1 LKHIRKKKI
10 VVLISISL
18 ILILMGNVISVFAAS
33 SSELKK
39 QQQQNQNDLDST
51 KEQQQ
56 KIKNQM
62 TAIQREVE
70 ELNEQINNYQAE
82 IDDLKDKIDDATK
95 NIQLMQEELEKTQK
109 ELEEKEALLEKRLV
123 ASYKAGDTS
132 YLDVLLT
139 SDSLTS
145 FLSNYYLIEQLAE
158 SDTKLINTIKETKQT
173 IEESKTALEET
184 KAQLEEAKEVQVNKQ
199 AALAV
204 VKREKNAK
212 VTELSKEDQE
222 LQARIAEKQAE
233 DSRIRAAI
241 KAAEEEERR
250 LAALGG
256 GNKVS
261 PGGYI
266 YPLPA
271 AYCTITTGLYYSNG
285 SYHGA
290 VDFGSAGI
298 AGQPV
303 YAVKAGTVITAVDY
317 YYKSYGTH
325 CMINHHDGTYTIYGH
340 GITGSLQVSNGQK
353 VSQGQQLM
361 KVGSTGNSTGPHLHF
376 EVRVSPGGWNNR
388 VSPYNYLP

>member
-1 LKHIRKKKI
+1 MKYVRKKKI
-10 VVLISISL
+10 IILISISL
-18 ILILMGNVISVFAAS
+18 ILILMGNIITVFAAS
-33 SSELKK
+33 SNDLKK
-39 QQQQNQNDLDST
+39 EQQQNQSDLDKT
-51 KEQQQ
+51 KEEQ
-56 KIKNQM
+56 KKIRSQM
-62 TAIQREVE
+62 SAIQREVE
-70 ELNEQINNYQAE
+70 ELNDQINNYQAE
-82 IDDLKDKIDDATK
+82 IDDLKDKIDETAK
-95 NIQLMQEELEKTQK
+95 NIELMQAELERTQK

-123 ASYKAGDTS
+123 ASYKAGNTS

-139 SDSLTS
+139 SESLTS

-173 IEESKTALEET
+173 IEESKVALEES
-184 KAQLEEAKEVQVNKQ
+184 KVQLEEAKKVQENKQ
-199 AALAV
+199 AALTV
-204 VKREKNAK
+204 VKREKNEK
-212 VTELSKEDQE
+212 VAALSVEDQE
-222 LQARIAEKQAE
+222 LQKRIAEKQAE
-233 DSRIRAAI
+233 DARIRAAI

-250 LAALGG
+250 LAEMGG

-290 VDFGSAGI
+290 VDFGSGGI
-298 AGQPV
+298 YGQPV
-303 YAVKAGTVITAVDY
+303 YAVKAGTVMIATNLTN
-317 YYKSYGTH
+317 SYGTYV
-325 CMINHHDGTYTIYGH
+325 MINHHDGTYTLYGH
-340 GITGSLQVSNGQK
+340 GIRGSIQVSQGQK

>member
-10 VVLISISL
+10 ILLVSISL
-18 ILILMGNVISVFAAS
+18 ILVLMGNMMSVFAKS
-33 SSELKK
+33 SYELEQERKK
-39 QQQQNQNDLDST
+39 NESSLQDT

-56 KIKNQM
+56 KIRSQM
-62 TAIQREVE
+62 SAIQREVE
-70 ELNEQINNYQAE
+70 ELNDQINNYQAE
-82 IDDLKDKIDDATK
+82 IDNLADRISETEANID
-95 NIQLMQEELEKTQK
+95 QMQKELDKTQK

-123 ASYKAGDTS
+123 ASYKAGNTS
-132 YLDVLLT
+132 YLDVLL
-139 SDSLTS
+139 SSESLTT

-158 SDTKLINTIKETKQT
+158 SDTRLINTIKETKQT
-173 IEESKTALEET
+173 IEESKLALEES
-184 KAQLEEAKEVQVNKQ
+184 KVQLEEAKKTQESKQ
-199 AALAV
+199 AVLAV
-204 VKREKNAK
+204 VKREKNEK
-212 VTELSKEDQE
+212 VAALSVEDQA

-250 LAALGG
+250 QAELGG

-290 VDFGSAGI
+290 VDFGSGGI
-298 AGQPV
+298 YGQPV
-303 YAVKAGTVITAVDY
+303 YAVKAGTVMIATNLTN
-317 YYKSYGTH
+317 SYGTYV
-325 CMINHHDGTYTIYGH
+325 MLNHHDGTYTIYGH
-340 GITGSLQVSNGQK
+340 GIRGSIC
-353 VSQGQQLM
+353 VSQGQQVSQGQKLM
-361 KVGSTGNSTGPHLHF
+361 SVGSTGNSTGPHLHF